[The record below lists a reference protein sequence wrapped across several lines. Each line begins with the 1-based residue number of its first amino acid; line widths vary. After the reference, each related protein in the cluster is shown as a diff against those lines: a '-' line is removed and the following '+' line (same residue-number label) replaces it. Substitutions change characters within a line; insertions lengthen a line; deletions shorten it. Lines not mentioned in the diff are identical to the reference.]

1 MKKSYLIGLVG
12 ALALTALF
20 LTTPGTRAQSNNC
33 QHVEGHIDG
42 QVLGPSSLC
51 NSGLIEI
58 GTFTDSD
65 GNTLG
70 EFVACVTAFE
80 QEGEGAL
87 KLQLTHTYTPYA
99 GGEFTTAD
107 NVVLSPTDP
116 TLYRVNNRAIVTGG
130 SGVYQ
135 HAFGFIEDHGTFT
148 FLSAVTG
155 VLSVDYHGQIC
166 TP

>member
-1 MKKSYLIGLVG
+1 MKRSHLIGLVG

-33 QHVEGHIDG
+33 QQVEGHIDG
-42 QVLGPSSLC
+42 HVIWPT
-51 NSGLIEI
+51 ET
-58 GTFTDSD
+58 GTFTDSY

-70 EFVACVTAFE
+70 NFIASVTAFE

-87 KLQLTHTYTPYA
+87 KLQLTHTYIPDA
-99 GGEFTTAD
+99 GGEFTTTD
-107 NVVLSPTDP
+107 NVVLPPIDP
-116 TLYRVNNRAIVTGG
+116 PLYRVNNRAIVTGG
-130 SGVYQ
+130 SGIYGN
-135 HAFGFIEDHGTFT
+135 AFGFIEDHGTFT
-148 FLSAVTG
+148 FLSATTG